1 MSSVIPPDRLS
12 ETDLTKDE
20 KKRYARHLT
29 IPDVGLEGQKRL
41 KAAKVLCVGA
51 GGLGSPVT
59 MYLAAAVI
67 GEIGLVDFDRVD
79 FSNLQRQILHA
90 TGDVGK
96 LKTDSAFERL
106 AGINPEVKVTSY
118 KEAMNDQNAASI
130 AEPYDLIID
139 GTDNFTTRY
148 LTNDLAVLTGKPNV
162 YGSIYRFEGQVTI
175 FAPHL
180 GGPCYRCLFPEPP
193 EPGQV
198 PSCAE
203 GGVLGV
209 LPGVIGCLQAN
220 EAIKLILG
228 IGEPMIGRLLHFDA
242 LSFRFREIKLRRD
255 PECAVCGEE
264 PTIQELKEIVFN
276 CEMREPTLR
285 EIDVHQLKDRLENNR
300 SLVLLTFGNQPRLR
314 SAKLSN
320 PLLYP
325 SANFPTVLA
334 NSIPMQRRSF
344 TVKLVAAAPRRS
356 PYSMNPDLLTPA
368 TFRAESPP
376 GPRRSIQVSKS
387 YERSRHVRGCYL
399 SFALPCH
406 TAGAALHRR

>member
-12 ETDLTKDE
+12 ETDLTRDE

-59 MYLAAAVI
+59 MYLAAAGI

-300 SLVLLTFGNQPRLR
+300 SLVLLDVREPAEVEVGKIEQSVVIPLGELPNRVGELDPDAETIVHCKAGGR
-314 SAKLSN
+314 SAKALAILNESGFIDACHVQGGITAWAAEID
-320 PLLYP
+320 P
-325 SANFPTVLA
+325 SIEVL
-334 NSIPMQRRSF
+334 
-344 TVKLVAAAPRRS
+344 
-356 PYSMNPDLLTPA
+356 
-368 TFRAESPP
+368 
-376 GPRRSIQVSKS
+376 
-387 YERSRHVRGCYL
+387 
-399 SFALPCH
+399 
-406 TAGAALHRR
+406 

>member
-59 MYLAAAVI
+59 MYLAAAGI

-106 AGINPEVKVTSY
+106 AGINPEVKVTTY

-300 SLVLLTFGNQPRLR
+300 SLVLLDVREPAEVEVGKIEQSVVIPLGELPDRVGELDPDAETIVHCKAGGR
-314 SAKLSN
+314 SAKALAILNESGFIDACHVQGGITAWAAEID
-320 PLLYP
+320 P
-325 SANFPTVLA
+325 SIEVL
-334 NSIPMQRRSF
+334 
-344 TVKLVAAAPRRS
+344 
-356 PYSMNPDLLTPA
+356 
-368 TFRAESPP
+368 
-376 GPRRSIQVSKS
+376 
-387 YERSRHVRGCYL
+387 
-399 SFALPCH
+399 
-406 TAGAALHRR
+406 

>member
-12 ETDLTKDE
+12 ETDLTADE

-59 MYLAAAVI
+59 MYLTAAGI

-90 TGDVGK
+90 TDDVGK
-96 LKTDSAFERL
+96 LKTDSALRRL
-106 AGINPEVKVTSY
+106 SGINPEVKVTTY
-118 KEAMNDQNAASI
+118 EEAINSQNAASI

-193 EPGQV
+193 EPGQI

-220 EAIKLILG
+220 EAIKLIIG
-228 IGEPMIGRLLHFDA
+228 IGDPIIGRLLHFDA

-255 PECAVCGEE
+255 LECAVCGEE

-276 CEMREPTLR
+276 CEMREHPLR
-285 EIDVHQLKDRLENNR
+285 EIDVHQLKARLENNR
-300 SLVLLTFGNQPRLR
+300 SLVLLDVREPAEVEVGKIKQSIVIPLGELPDRVGELDPGAETIIHCKAGSR
-314 SAKLSN
+314 SAK
-320 PLLYP
+320 
-325 SANFPTVLA
+325 ALA
-334 NSIPMQRRSF
+334 ILN
-344 TVKLVAAAPRRS
+344 
-356 PYSMNPDLLTPA
+356 
-368 TFRAESPP
+368 
-376 GPRRSIQVSKS
+376 KS
-387 YERSRHVRGCYL
+387 GFVDACHVRG
-399 SFALPCH
+399 
-406 TAGAALHRR
+406 GIAAWAEEIDPSIEIL

>member
-12 ETDLTKDE
+12 ETDLTTDE

-29 IPDVGLEGQKRL
+29 IPDVGMEGQKRL

-59 MYLAAAVI
+59 MYLAAAGI

-106 AGINPEVKVTSY
+106 SGINPEVKVTTY
-118 KEAMNDQNAASI
+118 EEAINGQNAAAI

-148 LTNDLAVLTGKPNV
+148 LTNDLAVLTGKPNI

-228 IGEPMIGRLLHFDA
+228 IGDPIIGRLLHFDA

-255 PECAVCGEE
+255 LECAVCGEE

-276 CEMREPTLR
+276 CEMREHPLR
-285 EIDVHQLKDRLENNR
+285 EIDVHQLKARLENNR
-300 SLVLLTFGNQPRLR
+300 SVVLLDVREPAEVEVGKIEQSIVIPLGELPDRVGELDPGAETIIHCKAGSR
-314 SAKLSN
+314 SAKALAILNESGFVDACHVQGGITAWAEEID
-320 PLLYP
+320 P
-325 SANFPTVLA
+325 SIEIL
-334 NSIPMQRRSF
+334 
-344 TVKLVAAAPRRS
+344 
-356 PYSMNPDLLTPA
+356 
-368 TFRAESPP
+368 
-376 GPRRSIQVSKS
+376 
-387 YERSRHVRGCYL
+387 
-399 SFALPCH
+399 
-406 TAGAALHRR
+406 

>member
-1 MSSVIPPDRLS
+1 MSSLIPPDRLAD
-12 ETDLTKDE
+12 TDLSKAE
-20 KKRYARHLT
+20 KQRYARHLT
-29 IPDVGLEGQKRL
+29 IPDVGMEGQKRL
-41 KAAKVLCVGA
+41 KAARVLCVGA

-59 MYLAAAVI
+59 MYLAAAGI

-79 FSNLQRQILHA
+79 FSNLQRQILHD

-96 LKTDSAFERL
+96 LKTESAVERL
-106 AGINPEVKVTSY
+106 GGINPEVNVTTY
-118 KEAMNDQNAASI
+118 EEAITDQNAAAI

-162 YGSIYRFEGQVTI
+162 YGSIYRFEGQVSV

-209 LPGVIGCLQAN
+209 LPGIVGCLQAN

-228 IGEPMIGRLLHFDA
+228 IGDPMIGRRLHFDA

-255 PECAVCGEE
+255 PECAVCGEK

-276 CEMREPTLR
+276 CDMSDLTLR
-285 EIDVHQLKDRLENNR
+285 EIDVHQLKARLDDPKPF
-300 SLVLLTFGNQPRLR
+300 VLLDVREPAEVEVGKLEQSIVIPLGELPDRIGELDPGAETIIHCKVGGR
-314 SAKLSN
+314 SAKALAFLNESGFTKACHVQGGITAWAREID
-320 PLLYP
+320 PRIE
-325 SANFPTVLA
+325 VL
-334 NSIPMQRRSF
+334 
-344 TVKLVAAAPRRS
+344 
-356 PYSMNPDLLTPA
+356 
-368 TFRAESPP
+368 
-376 GPRRSIQVSKS
+376 
-387 YERSRHVRGCYL
+387 
-399 SFALPCH
+399 
-406 TAGAALHRR
+406 

>member
-12 ETDLTKDE
+12 ETDLTADE

-59 MYLAAAVI
+59 MYLTAAGI

-90 TGDVGK
+90 TDDVGK
-96 LKTDSAFERL
+96 LKTDSALRRL
-106 AGINPEVKVTSY
+106 SGINPEVKVTTY
-118 KEAMNDQNAASI
+118 EEAINSQNAASI

-193 EPGQV
+193 EPGQI

-228 IGEPMIGRLLHFDA
+228 IGDPIIGRLLHFDA

-255 PECAVCGEE
+255 LECAVCGEE

-276 CEMREPTLR
+276 CEMREHPLR
-285 EIDVHQLKDRLENNR
+285 EIDVHQLKARLENNR
-300 SLVLLTFGNQPRLR
+300 SLVLLDVREPAEVEVGKIKQSIVIPLGELPDRVGELDPGAETIIHCKAGSR
-314 SAKLSN
+314 SAK
-320 PLLYP
+320 
-325 SANFPTVLA
+325 ALA
-334 NSIPMQRRSF
+334 ILN
-344 TVKLVAAAPRRS
+344 
-356 PYSMNPDLLTPA
+356 
-368 TFRAESPP
+368 
-376 GPRRSIQVSKS
+376 KS
-387 YERSRHVRGCYL
+387 GFVDACHVRG
-399 SFALPCH
+399 
-406 TAGAALHRR
+406 GIAAWAEEIDPSIEIL

>member
-12 ETDLTKDE
+12 ETDLTADE

-59 MYLAAAVI
+59 MYLTAAGI

-90 TGDVGK
+90 TDDVGK
-96 LKTDSAFERL
+96 LKTDSALRRL
-106 AGINPEVKVTSY
+106 SGINPEVKVTTY
-118 KEAMNDQNAASI
+118 DEAINGQNAASI

-193 EPGQV
+193 EPGQI

-228 IGEPMIGRLLHFDA
+228 IGDPIIGRLLHFDA

-255 PECAVCGEE
+255 LECAVCGEE

-276 CEMREPTLR
+276 CEMREHPLR
-285 EIDVHQLKDRLENNR
+285 EIDVHQLKARLENNR
-300 SLVLLTFGNQPRLR
+300 SLVLLDVREPAEVEVGKIKQSIVIPLGELPDRVGELDPGAETIIHCKAGSR
-314 SAKLSN
+314 SAK
-320 PLLYP
+320 
-325 SANFPTVLA
+325 ALA
-334 NSIPMQRRSF
+334 ILN
-344 TVKLVAAAPRRS
+344 
-356 PYSMNPDLLTPA
+356 
-368 TFRAESPP
+368 
-376 GPRRSIQVSKS
+376 KS
-387 YERSRHVRGCYL
+387 GFVDACHVRG
-399 SFALPCH
+399 
-406 TAGAALHRR
+406 GIAAWAEEIDPSIEIL

>member
-12 ETDLTKDE
+12 ETDLTTDE

-29 IPDVGLEGQKRL
+29 IPDVGMEGQKRL

-59 MYLAAAVI
+59 MYLAAAGI

-106 AGINPEVKVTSY
+106 SGINPEVKVTTY
-118 KEAMNDQNAASI
+118 EEAMNDQNAASI

-228 IGEPMIGRLLHFDA
+228 IGDPIIGRLLHFDA

-255 PECAVCGEE
+255 LECAVCGEE

-276 CEMREPTLR
+276 CEMREHPLR
-285 EIDVHQLKDRLENNR
+285 EIDVHQLKARLENNR
-300 SLVLLTFGNQPRLR
+300 SLVLLDVREPAEVEVGKIEQSIVIPLGELPDRVGELDPGAETIIHCKAGSR
-314 SAKLSN
+314 SAKALAILNESGFVDACHVQGGITAWAEEID
-320 PLLYP
+320 P
-325 SANFPTVLA
+325 SIEIL
-334 NSIPMQRRSF
+334 
-344 TVKLVAAAPRRS
+344 
-356 PYSMNPDLLTPA
+356 
-368 TFRAESPP
+368 
-376 GPRRSIQVSKS
+376 
-387 YERSRHVRGCYL
+387 
-399 SFALPCH
+399 
-406 TAGAALHRR
+406 

>member
-12 ETDLTKDE
+12 ETDLTADE

-59 MYLAAAVI
+59 MYLTAAGI

-90 TGDVGK
+90 TDDVGK
-96 LKTDSAFERL
+96 LKTDSALRRL
-106 AGINPEVKVTSY
+106 SGINPEVKVTTY
-118 KEAMNDQNAASI
+118 EEAMNGQNAASI

-193 EPGQV
+193 EPGQI

-228 IGEPMIGRLLHFDA
+228 IGDPIIGRLLHFDA

-255 PECAVCGEE
+255 LECAVCGEE

-276 CEMREPTLR
+276 CEMREHPLR
-285 EIDVHQLKDRLENNR
+285 EIDVHQLKARLENNR
-300 SLVLLTFGNQPRLR
+300 SLVLLDVREPAEVEVGKIKQSIVIPLGELPDRVGELDPGAETIIHCKAGSR
-314 SAKLSN
+314 SAK
-320 PLLYP
+320 
-325 SANFPTVLA
+325 ALA
-334 NSIPMQRRSF
+334 ILN
-344 TVKLVAAAPRRS
+344 
-356 PYSMNPDLLTPA
+356 
-368 TFRAESPP
+368 
-376 GPRRSIQVSKS
+376 KS
-387 YERSRHVRGCYL
+387 GFVDACHVRG
-399 SFALPCH
+399 
-406 TAGAALHRR
+406 GIAAWAEEIDPSIEIL

>member
-12 ETDLTKDE
+12 ETDLTADE

-59 MYLAAAVI
+59 MYLTAAGI

-90 TGDVGK
+90 TDDVGK
-96 LKTDSAFERL
+96 LKTDSALRRL
-106 AGINPEVKVTSY
+106 SGINPEVKVTTY
-118 KEAMNDQNAASI
+118 EEAMNGQNAASI

-193 EPGQV
+193 EPGQI

-228 IGEPMIGRLLHFDA
+228 IGDPIIGRLLHFDA

-255 PECAVCGEE
+255 LECAVCGEE

-276 CEMREPTLR
+276 CEMREHPLR
-285 EIDVHQLKDRLENNR
+285 EIDVHQLKARLENNR
-300 SLVLLTFGNQPRLR
+300 SLVLIDVREPAEVEVGKIKQSIVIPLGELPDRVGELDPGAETIIHCKAGSR
-314 SAKLSN
+314 SAK
-320 PLLYP
+320 
-325 SANFPTVLA
+325 ALA
-334 NSIPMQRRSF
+334 ILN
-344 TVKLVAAAPRRS
+344 
-356 PYSMNPDLLTPA
+356 
-368 TFRAESPP
+368 
-376 GPRRSIQVSKS
+376 KS
-387 YERSRHVRGCYL
+387 GFVDACHVRG
-399 SFALPCH
+399 
-406 TAGAALHRR
+406 GIAAWAEEIDPSIEIL

>member
-12 ETDLTKDE
+12 ETDLTTDE

-29 IPDVGLEGQKRL
+29 IPDVGMEGQKRL

-59 MYLAAAVI
+59 MYLAAAGI

-106 AGINPEVKVTSY
+106 SGINPEVKVTTY
-118 KEAMNDQNAASI
+118 EEAMNDQNAASI

-228 IGEPMIGRLLHFDA
+228 IGDPIIGRLLHFDA
-242 LSFRFREIKLRRD
+242 LSFRFREINLRRD
-255 PECAVCGEE
+255 FECAVCGEE

-276 CEMREPTLR
+276 CEMREHPLR
-285 EIDVHQLKDRLENNR
+285 EIDVHQLKARLENNR
-300 SLVLLTFGNQPRLR
+300 SLVLLDVREPAEVEVGKIEQSIVIPLGELPDRVGELDPGAETIIHCKAGSR
-314 SAKLSN
+314 SAKALAILNESGFVDACHVQGGITAWAEEID
-320 PLLYP
+320 P
-325 SANFPTVLA
+325 SIEIL
-334 NSIPMQRRSF
+334 
-344 TVKLVAAAPRRS
+344 
-356 PYSMNPDLLTPA
+356 
-368 TFRAESPP
+368 
-376 GPRRSIQVSKS
+376 
-387 YERSRHVRGCYL
+387 
-399 SFALPCH
+399 
-406 TAGAALHRR
+406 

>member
-12 ETDLTKDE
+12 ETDLTTDE

-29 IPDVGLEGQKRL
+29 IPDVGMEGQKRL

-59 MYLAAAVI
+59 MYLAAAGI

-106 AGINPEVKVTSY
+106 SGINPEVKVTTY
-118 KEAMNDQNAASI
+118 EEAINGQNAAAI

-228 IGEPMIGRLLHFDA
+228 IGDPIIGRLLHFDA

-255 PECAVCGEE
+255 LECAVCGEE

-276 CEMREPTLR
+276 CEMREHTFR
-285 EIDVHQLKDRLENNR
+285 EIDVHQLKARLENNR
-300 SLVLLTFGNQPRLR
+300 SLVLLDVREPAEVEVGKIEQSIVIPLGELPDRVGELDPGAETIIHCKAGSR
-314 SAKLSN
+314 SAKALAILNESGFVDACHVQGGITAWAEEID
-320 PLLYP
+320 P
-325 SANFPTVLA
+325 SIEIL
-334 NSIPMQRRSF
+334 
-344 TVKLVAAAPRRS
+344 
-356 PYSMNPDLLTPA
+356 
-368 TFRAESPP
+368 
-376 GPRRSIQVSKS
+376 
-387 YERSRHVRGCYL
+387 
-399 SFALPCH
+399 
-406 TAGAALHRR
+406 